1 MVLTYSKLTWE
12 EYNSLFDFI
21 LEGKSDNEMYKNE
34 EYLNYVKLNKSRMN
48 RWIKSLTITDSLEK
62 KVQAI
67 SSAQKWILITEPW
80 CGDAAHNV
88 PFIYKL
94 AQLNPLISI
103 EFVLR
108 DKNTEFMD
116 NYLTNGGRSIPKLI
130 VRDTNDRDLFTW
142 GPRPVQAQDFLARLK
157 AENAD
162 LPTVMNELQQWYNS
176 DKGQLLMQEIES
188 LLETKIQ

>member
-12 EYNSLFDFI
+12 EYNALFDFI
-21 LEGKSDNEMYKNE
+21 LKGKSDNEMYKNE

-130 VRDTNDRDLFTW
+130 VRDTNDHDLFTW
-142 GPRPVQAQDFLARLK
+142 GPRPVQAQELLARLK

-188 LLETKIQ
+188 LLETNIQ